1 MEARAQGIKRGFNP
15 PSGPRLPPLHL
26 SGMPKTMLMIV
37 WTTVVAHED
46 ADRLATT
53 AVELNLAA
61 CVQIAGPITSHYR
74 WEGKH
79 EHATEFR
86 LTFKCLPAHL
96 AALETHILAQ
106 HPYQMPEWIVVS
118 AAHVTQKYLSWARAN
133 AQSPPL

>member
-37 WTTVVAHED
+37 WTTVVAHE
-46 ADRLATT
+46 
-53 AVELNLAA
+53 AA